1 MIARFAPDAPLPRQV
16 LVEATVASRRL
27 ADPAGAVA
35 GQLARLLAPE
45 LLRGR
50 RIAIGA
56 GSRGIDRIAE
66 VVRATVTYVREHG
79 GDPFIV
85 PVMGNHGGATDI
97 GQAGILEGIGI
108 TERSVG
114 APIRP
119 RMDTREVGRTAA
131 DTPVFVA
138 EEALAADGVIL
149 VNRIKPHTDFESD
162 RVGSGLVKM
171 SAIGIGKSEGA
182 AACHRAALKL
192 GLEAVLPAV
201 SQVVRS
207 RLNLL
212 CGIALVEDGRHQL
225 SSVDVIPSAAIDD
238 REAELLAQAR
248 ALMPALPFPRI
259 DVLVIDRIGKDI
271 SGAGMDPNIIG
282 RGINGQPFARRR
294 VDVGAIYVR
303 GLTPASHG
311 NAIGVGMADVVSR
324 ALVDEMD
331 PEAVFTNALSS
342 VTPVTAKTP
351 MYFSSDRDCL
361 TAAMRFSGADAD
373 RSGIVRIQNTLA
385 LDRFVASETYLDEI
399 RGRSDLRIASDP
411 LPWTFDAHGNLDA
424 DHDPMGPSHDERAKT
439 TAG

>member
-35 GQLARLLAPE
+35 GQLAGMLAPE

-66 VVRATVTYVREHG
+66 VVRATVSFVREHG

-85 PVMGNHGGATDI
+85 PVMGNHGGATDTARRASSRASASRR
-97 GQAGILEGIGI
+97 Q
-108 TERSVG
+108 SVG

-119 RMDTREVGRTAA
+119 RMDTREVARTS
-131 DTPVFVA
+131 DGTPVFVA
-138 EEALAADGVIL
+138 QEALDADGVIL
-149 VNRIKPHTDFESD
+149 VNRIKPHTDFQSD
-162 RVGSGLVKM
+162 LVGSGLVKM

-201 SQVVRS
+201 SRVVRAH
-207 RLNLL
+207 LNLV
-212 CGIALVEDGRHQL
+212 CGVALVEDGLHQL
-225 SSVDVIPSAAIDD
+225 SKVEVVPPSAIDA
-238 REAELLAQAR
+238 REAALLAEAR
-248 ALMPALPFPRI
+248 ALMPALPFERI

-294 VDVGAIYVR
+294 ADVGAIFVR

-311 NAIGVGMADVVSR
+311 NAIGIGMADVTTRS
-324 ALVDEMD
+324 LVDSMD

-342 VTPVTAKTP
+342 VTPGTAKTP

-361 TAAMRFSGADAD
+361 TAAVRFSGADAD
-373 RSGIVRIQNTLA
+373 RSGIVRIQSTLA